1 MNALF
6 KTAGL
11 VAAGAAVMYFLDP
24 QAGRRRRAL
33 ARDRSAGAVRELE
46 HSARIKSRDAS
57 NRMHGKLAETRSHL
71 ENAPVDDETLHDRIR
86 AKLGHL
92 MDRPAAVEVAVAGGH
107 VTLVGEASDAEAAE
121 VARYIAGMQGV
132 SDVES
137 KLANPRLSS

>member
-92 MDRPAAVEVAVAGGH
+92 MDRPAAACCASAPWETASPMPSVAPMRKYPASPGRASSTATTSAG
-107 VTLVGEASDAEAAE
+107 
-121 VARYIAGMQGV
+121 AR
-132 SDVES
+132 
-137 KLANPRLSS
+137 